1 MATISRNESKKIVLE
16 NPIAFLCHKSTEA
29 ELVELVMKTGELI
42 PLHLNPVNV
51 IFYVVQG
58 KGNLTV
64 NTDTYTM
71 KAGDIAQIFPD
82 EQRAWINNSV
92 EDLKLLVI
100 KLLNSSYKCNF
111 LIRQI

>member
-1 MATISRNESKKIVLE
+1 MAIISNSENRKEVLKT
-16 NPIAFLCHKSTEA
+16 PHAFLCHKSTEA
-29 ELVELVMKTGELI
+29 ELVELVMKTGESI

-51 IFYVVQG
+51 IFYVVKG
-58 KGNLTV
+58 KGDLTV

-100 KLLNSSYKCNF
+100 KL
-111 LIRQI
+111 